1 MKQTLLFLVVMGL
14 SVSAAGWYPAAKPE
28 QAALSGLDNDGWEAS
43 YCSSVLWCQTLDVVV
58 KDTLAY
64 IAMCNG
70 LYVLNVKDPAQP
82 AFVSQLYIAGG
93 PSWDI
98 SVAGSNAYLAGDDGK
113 LYVVDIANPASPQQV
128 ATYAAPDRIIGVD
141 VSGSLAGIAYGGS
154 DSSGV
159 MVLDISR
166 LDSIVEV
173 ANYPADYNMLKVAFS
188 GNLLYAVGCAE
199 LWVIDPS
206 DPEFGRVVTGN
217 YPVDLSIQDT
227 LVVLA
232 DKSMITPGWESFLTV
247 VNVADRLHPQILSS
261 YSLPGDELTGVDI
274 RDTVAIAAAGTEGLY
289 FFSVA
294 DPTQPRMLSLYTE
307 DAQIGRVRTVDTLAY
322 VLVVFTPYW
331 DKSGAGS
338 AENVWPGDIRILNV
352 ADPSAPTLV
361 GMYPLAAPVTGLV
374 ASDGLLAA
382 LNERGIGPDVVLVD
396 DSDRYQPVIRGNY
409 STPGSGSAGQFVDS
423 LLYLVAGSPGI
434 DIINVAD
441 PDDPVLLGTIALTN
455 PQDVAVRDTL
465 VFAVG
470 ETEFVIS
477 DASDPTAPRELARES
492 IPYMG
497 RSIVLYNHYAV
508 ISDGSSTRNLDI
520 YDIADPEAP
529 TFVGRYSNG
538 CPLGAVAIINNSAVW
553 SCFTDGIVIVD
564 LSDPTNPHAASYL
577 LMDGAPADVCSIGPY
592 AIVACDVPGLAMVDV
607 SNPELPVL
615 VGTCETPGYAFGVAA
630 DSEYIYVADDRSL
643 IIFQHHLFSS
653 GVSDD
658 QPITLPG
665 QLRLR
670 QNYPNPF
677 NPTTAIEYDLPR
689 QETVT
694 LTIYDILGRKVK
706 TLLENRPQHAGRH
719 WIIWDGKDDGGRA
732 VSSGIYF
739 YRLTAGPFSES
750 RKMMLVK

>member
-1 MKQTLLFLVVMGL
+1 MKLIIAFLICVGL
-14 SVSAAGWYPAAKPE
+14 SVSAAGWYPAAEPE
-28 QAALSGLDNDGWEAS
+28 QAVLSGLAEDGWEAS

-70 LYVLNVKDPAQP
+70 LYVLNVVNPAQP

-98 SVAGSNAYLAGDDGK
+98 SVESGYAYLAGDDGK

-159 MVLDISR
+159 IVLDISR

-188 GNLLYAVGCAE
+188 GSLLYAVGCAE

-331 DKSGAGS
+331 DKSGADSG
-338 AENVWPGDIRILNV
+338 ENVWPGDIRILNV

-382 LNERGIGPDVVLVD
+382 LNDHDIGPDVVLVD
-396 DSDRYQPVIRGNY
+396 DSDRHRPVIRGNY

-423 LLYLVAGSPGI
+423 LLYLAARGSGVE
-434 DIINVAD
+434 IINVAD
-441 PDDPVLLGTIALTN
+441 PTQPALLGTVSMTN
-455 PQDVAVRDTL
+455 PNDIVVRDTL
-465 VFAVG
+465 AFAVG
-470 ETEFVIS
+470 DTEFVIS
-477 DASDPTAPRELARES
+477 DVSDPTAPRELARQS

-497 RSIVLYNHYAV
+497 RSIALYDNYAV
-508 ISDGSSTRNLDI
+508 ISDGNNPRNLDI
-520 YDIADPEAP
+520 YDITDPEHP
-529 TFVGRYSNG
+529 TFTGRFSNG
-538 CPLGAVAIINNSAVW
+538 APLGDVAINNTSAVW
-553 SCFTDGIVIVD
+553 SCFTDGIAVVD
-564 LSDPTNPHAASYL
+564 LSDPANPHADCYFQL
-577 LMDGAPADVCSIGPY
+577 EGAPADVCSIGPY
-592 AIVACDVPGLAMVDV
+592 AIVACDVPGLAVVDV
-607 SNPELPVL
+607 SNPESPVL

-630 DSEYIYVADDRSL
+630 DSEYIYVADHRSL

-653 GVSDD
+653 DVS
-658 QPITLPG
+658 
-665 QLRLR
+665 
-670 QNYPNPF
+670 
-677 NPTTAIEYDLPR
+677 
-689 QETVT
+689 
-694 LTIYDILGRKVK
+694 
-706 TLLENRPQHAGRH
+706 
-719 WIIWDGKDDGGRA
+719 
-732 VSSGIYF
+732 
-739 YRLTAGPFSES
+739 
-750 RKMMLVK
+750 